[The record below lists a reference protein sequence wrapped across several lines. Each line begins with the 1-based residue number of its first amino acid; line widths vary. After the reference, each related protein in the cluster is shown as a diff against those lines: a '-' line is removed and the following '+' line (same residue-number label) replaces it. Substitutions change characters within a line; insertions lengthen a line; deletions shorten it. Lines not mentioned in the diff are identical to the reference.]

1 MSALWKTRFFRTVLP
16 GRTASHKLRDYLPT
30 TCDRHMHFNSWHTLH
45 HPRLCKTPNWW
56 AVLSAVSLNGKDNT
70 SSPKLPLQ
78 HLGRFH
84 GAGRSMK
91 IPCNK
96 NNASVFPI
104 IDKDHLILLKKTYF
118 FPANLS
124 FQNVW
129 RRGPNGDFYIS
140 FGKISSQR
148 YVTITDVLTKT
159 SCFSK
164 ILHNENRQMWLPTML
179 VSKVLSKLTKAY
191 FTLS

>member
-16 GRTASHKLRDYLPT
+16 GRTGSHKLRDYLPP

-104 IDKDHLILLKKTYF
+104 IDNDHLILLKNIF
-118 FPANLS
+118 FP
-124 FQNVW
+124 Q
-129 RRGPNGDFYIS
+129 
-140 FGKISSQR
+140 
-148 YVTITDVLTKT
+148 LT
-159 SCFSK
+159 F
-164 ILHNENRQMWLPTML
+164 
-179 VSKVLSKLTKAY
+179 LSKMSDDEEQTGIFIFLLAR
-191 FTLS
+191 SPVRDM